1 MDMYE
6 LIGNSVHCYFSRVQ
20 TFSNF
25 DCFDEITY
33 RVLEG
38 TTTHFKMKGDVKIE
52 RLAKLNNI
60 PGIMWSLFSNRKFE
74 VCLLFVDWYYHAMT
88 KQIPEKQVSAGP
100 NCVYH
105 TGFIN
110 CKKSHECFQDENVVR
125 FRTFALTWR
134 REANCT
140 CSQKCFLSWH
150 PETLVLGY
158 SPWLGAKHHSFRFMY
173 R

>member
-25 DCFDEITY
+25 HCFGEITY

-125 FRTFALTWR
+125 SHFCINLKKRSELHVQS
-134 REANCT
+134 N
-140 CSQKCFLSWH
+140 LN
-150 PETLVLGY
+150 
-158 SPWLGAKHHSFRFMY
+158 HSFRFMY